1 MTDTYVRL
9 SSVLL
14 KSRTRLLAACKEL
27 NIDISDID
35 PQLLQVRSC
44 DNCSFWDKP
53 GNMNIEPDDTT
64 YCRACTE
71 LEYLRF

>member
-9 SSVLL
+9 NRVLL

-27 NIDISDID
+27 NIDISSVD
-35 PQLLQVRSC
+35 PQLLEVRSC

-53 GNMNIEPDDTT
+53 ANMTIEPDDTVF
-64 YCRACTE
+64 CRACYD
-71 LEYLRF
+71 LERMRF